1 MERFI
6 CITILTFLF
15 SCSNKSKENLKQCLD
30 ENEVEL
36 LYEGKIIFEEAL
48 VKFYSKKNL
57 AQNYKAYLEDLTI
70 ASDSLV
76 MLESNTK
83 AVQFIDK
90 LRKLN
95 KINSFWTINK
105 TDQSIQKQED
115 YEVAKGN
122 YLSCLESVAKTEIF
136 KDFFIV
142 LNDKGV
148 NISSAIVAESLLHE
162 DLITRMLKE
171 DKELLSIYV
180 AFHMYYESILN
191 SQLYL
196 EEKVF

>member
-1 MERFI
+1 M
-6 CITILTFLF
+6 
-15 SCSNKSKENLKQCLD
+15 KQCLD

>member
-6 CITILTFLF
+6 CITILIFLF
-15 SCSNKSKENLKQCLD
+15 SCSNKSKENLKECLD
-30 ENEVEL
+30 ENEVEF
-36 LYEGKIIFEEAL
+36 LYEGKTIFEEAL

-57 AQNYKAYLEDLTI
+57 AENYKVYLEDLTI

-83 AVQFIDK
+83 ALQFIDK

-95 KINSFWTINK
+95 KIHSFWTINK
-105 TDQSIQKQED
+105 TDQSILKQED
-115 YEVAKGN
+115 YEIAKGN